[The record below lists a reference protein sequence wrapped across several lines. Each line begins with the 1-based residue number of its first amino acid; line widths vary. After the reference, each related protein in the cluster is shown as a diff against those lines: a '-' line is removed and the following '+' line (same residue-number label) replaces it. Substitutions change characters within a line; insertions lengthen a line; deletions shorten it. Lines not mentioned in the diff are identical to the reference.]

1 LLAVIAVG
9 LATLLTIDLVRG
21 RSVGE
26 LAMTAVDL
34 QEGGIASLIRMLTM
48 SSEAFA
54 AHFSMY
60 GVLAFDVPIRPGQS
74 VFSLV
79 GSIVPSAIW
88 PDRPADVYAYY
99 ANAVGAA
106 QGQGFTIHHATACYL
121 NFGVPGVLLGGA
133 IMGLVWGRL
142 TAGSVTRLSSNERA
156 LGHLWRF
163 LSPTLFV
170 AFLPA
175 LLRAGP
181 EAYKALVVEGLLLPI
196 LLVFASVRSDTS
208 AAGSESVGIVRRAS
222 SVRTAYK

>member
-1 LLAVIAVG
+1 
-9 LATLLTIDLVRG
+9 
-21 RSVGE
+21 
-26 LAMTAVDL
+26 
-34 QEGGIASLIRMLTM
+34 
-48 SSEAFA
+48 
-54 AHFSMY
+54 
-60 GVLAFDVPIRPGQS
+60 
-74 VFSLV
+74 
-79 GSIVPSAIW
+79 
-88 PDRPADVYAYY
+88 
-99 ANAVGAA
+99 
-106 QGQGFTIHHATACYL
+106 
-121 NFGVPGVLLGGA
+121 
-133 IMGLVWGRL
+133 MGLVWGRL